1 MRLDKKKK
9 AKSKPK
15 MEEENKKMFDDD
27 DFFDPQKN
35 NKKAKAKLVDKTS
48 TNETSPGDKILTKGN
63 KAKKD
68 KSGTSSN
75 VRLLIIRFNP
85 SSVCNFYFIRRTNQ
99 VERRDRQNFRSKL
112 WTSCCYI
119 TLIQQ

>member
-1 MRLDKKKK
+1 
-9 AKSKPK
+9 

-75 VRLLIIRFNP
+75 VRLLIKLVNP
-85 SSVCNFYFIRRTNQ
+85 SSVCNFILLEGQIRWKDGT
-99 VERRDRQNFRSKL
+99 DKTSDQNCGPAVA
-112 WTSCCYI
+112 TQY
-119 TLIQQ
+119 